1 MYFTIS
7 VPFEVG
13 TNSGSWARRPTRVIL
28 LNARAGVAEKARVL
42 VGRRRRDREEK
53 EESGRVMNDIFFG

>member
-1 MYFTIS
+1 
-7 VPFEVG
+7 
-13 TNSGSWARRPTRVIL
+13 VIL